1 MGIAMAVIGLAV
13 GFYVVAYVMFPAV
26 TAIFSTDTASWDASA
41 VALITVLV
49 ILGILAVAV
58 LIFKKLAGGKS
69 S

>member
-1 MGIAMAVIGLAV
+1 MAIIGLAV
-13 GFYVVAYVMFPAV
+13 GLYVVAYVMFPAV
-26 TAIFSTDTASWDASA
+26 TAMFTVDTASWDASA

-49 ILGILAVAV
+49 ILAILAVAV